1 MSTATPTPISW
12 GELYTALSQGVVDGA
27 ENNPPS
33 FYTSKHYEV
42 CKYLSLDEHSSVPDI
57 LVIGTITWN
66 SLESEEKEWLMA
78 AVKEATSYQRKLWR
92 EAEQESL
99 TAIQEAGVKVN
110 YPDKSEFQRKSED
123 MIEELKD
130 QDKEL
135 YNLILK
141 IKRVE

>member
-1 MSTATPTPISW
+1 
-12 GELYTALSQGVVDGA
+12 
-27 ENNPPS
+27 
-33 FYTSKHYEV
+33 
-42 CKYLSLDEHSSVPDI
+42 
-57 LVIGTITWN
+57 
-66 SLESEEKEWLMA
+66 MA